1 VNADTVR
8 ILIAAGFFMVLIFL
22 RLEADRFGAAEYDEP
37 GRKRTGPWTRLS
49 WYVIGFVLLAAIYFV
64 HPESGRVLYMVPGRK
79 LDVLLFGGI
88 LALIG
93 LGQAAAFARFRYG
106 YLRLP
111 PGEAYPGAA
120 VNSVA
125 TAIIDEAAFRGVVLG
140 TLVALGAP
148 AAAAIV
154 LSTIAYVLATRL
166 AAPGRHPYALLLAA
180 GMGLAFGWVTLATGG
195 IGAAIVGHAV
205 TTFGVF
211 VFTGHAGQV
220 QFIGREPEEL
230 ESKSRLP
237 EGWQDARRGSSAG
250 RGAEPSGF
258 VGATEPSGFSDRA
271 GHRTADG
278 KRVRGKTVW
287 VRFSGRPENRQS
299 GRRAR

>member
-1 VNADTVR
+1 VSLDTVR
-8 ILIAAGFFMVLIFL
+8 ILTAAGFFMVLIFL

-49 WYVIGFVLLAAIYFV
+49 WYVIGLVLLIAIYFV
-64 HPESGRVLYMVPGRK
+64 HPESGRVLYLVLGRK
-79 LDVLLFGGI
+79 LDVVLFGGI

-120 VNSVA
+120 LNSVA
-125 TAIIDEAAFRGVVLG
+125 TAIIDEAAFRGVLLG
-140 TLVALGAP
+140 TLVAIGLPGGA
-148 AAAAIV
+148 AVV
-154 LSTIAYVLATRL
+154 LSTIVYLLATRL
-166 AAPGRHPYALLLAA
+166 AGPGRHPYALLLGV
-180 GMGLAFGWVTLATGG
+180 GMGLVFGSVTLITGG
-195 IGAAIVGHAV
+195 IGAAIVGHSV
-205 TTFGVF
+205 TAFAVF
-211 VFTGHAGQV
+211 VCTGHAGQV
-220 QFIGREPEEL
+220 QFIGREPEEI

-237 EGWQDARRGSSAG
+237 EGWQDARRGSVAG
-250 RGAEPSGF
+250 RGAEPRGLA
-258 VGATEPSGFSDRA
+258 GATEPSGFSDRT